1 MEFSVADV
9 QGFELKL
16 FEYMAEKKKV
26 IVFGATGNLGA
37 YIAVYLKD
45 CGYDVV
51 AVGRRKSD
59 NGFFATKDIPYYS
72 VDIKE
77 RDSFTV
83 LPKDE
88 YYAVC
93 HFASTLPSRY
103 AFDPQELFESITIG
117 TLHVLEWMRECNSKT
132 IVFPQTPSDMANY
145 HNRPGLIPED
155 APRHFPLTGDHA
167 VYTIAKNAAVD
178 LMEHYRAEFGIRF
191 FALRFFTIYQYHP
204 NAYHY
209 ADFKRRMM
217 PYRML
222 MDRASK
228 GLPIEIWG
236 DCKKAK
242 EMVYIKDF
250 IRLVKC
256 CIESDSEGGCFNVG
270 NGWQVTL
277 EEQILGII
285 DVFSPE
291 GKKSPVVYCP
301 EKPDPLQNA
310 FDVSKIFNELNYRPK
325 YSYID
330 QLKDFKHEMETEPF
344 AQLWGTKE
352 DYTE

>member
-1 MEFSVADV
+1 MNN
-9 QGFELKL
+9 
-16 FEYMAEKKKV
+16 KV
-26 IVFGATGNLGA
+26 VVVFGATGNLGA
-37 YIAVYLKD
+37 YSAVYLKEQ
-45 CGYDVV
+45 GYDVV
-51 AVGRRKSD
+51 AVGRRASD
-59 NGFFATKDIPYYS
+59 NGFFATMGIPYYS
-72 VDIKE
+72 VDIKR
-77 RDSFTV
+77 RDSFKC
-83 LPKDE
+83 LPKSDVF
-88 YYAVC
+88 AVV

-103 AFDPQELFESITIG
+103 EFDPQDMFESITIG
-117 TLHVLEWMRECNSKT
+117 TLHVLEWMLTVNCKK
-132 IVFPQTPSDMANY
+132 IIFPQTPSDMANY
-145 HNRPGLIPED
+145 HNKPGLIPSD
-155 APRHFPLTGDHA
+155 AHRHFPLTGDHA

-178 LMEHYRAEFGIRF
+178 LMEHYRAEFGIKF

-204 NAYHY
+204 NPYHY

-228 GLPIEIWG
+228 SLPIEIWG

-250 IRLVKC
+250 VRLVQC
-256 CIESDSEGGCFNVG
+256 CVESEKDGGCYNVG

-285 DVFSPE
+285 EVFSPADN
-291 GKKSPVVYCP
+291 KSKVIYCP

-310 FDVSKIFNELNYRPK
+310 FDVTKTFEELNYRPK
-325 YSYID
+325 YSYLD
-330 QLKDFKHEMETEPF
+330 QLRDFKHEMETEPF
-344 AQLWGTKE
+344 AKLWGTKE

>member
-1 MEFSVADV
+1 M
-9 QGFELKL
+9 
-16 FEYMAEKKKV
+16 EKKKIV
-26 IVFGATGNLGA
+26 VFGATGNIGA
-37 YIAVYLKD
+37 YSAVHLKEQ
-45 CGYDVV
+45 GYDVI

-59 NGFFATKDIPYYS
+59 NGFFATKGMEYYS
-72 VDIKE
+72 VDIKD
-77 RDSFTV
+77 RTTFDV
-83 LPKDE
+83 LPTSDIF
-88 YYAVC
+88 AVV

-103 AFDPQELFESITIG
+103 AFDPQDMFESITIG
-117 TLHVLEWMRECNSKT
+117 TLHVLEWMLKVNCKK
-132 IVFPQTPSDMANY
+132 IIFPQTPSDLSDY
-145 HNRPGLIPED
+145 HNKPGLIPND

-178 LMEHYRAEFGIRF
+178 LMEHYRAEFGISF

-204 NAYHY
+204 NPYHY

-242 EMVYIKDF
+242 EMVYVKDF
-250 IRLVKC
+250 VRLVARC
-256 CIESDSEGGCFNVG
+256 VESELPGGCYNVG

-285 DVFSPE
+285 DVFSPKDHRSE
-291 GKKSPVVYCP
+291 VIYCP

-310 FDVSKIFNELNYRPK
+310 FDVTKTFSELNYRPK
-325 YSYID
+325 YSYLD
-330 QLKDFKHEMETEPF
+330 QLKDLKHEMETEPF
-344 AQLWGTKE
+344 SLLWGTKD
-352 DYTE
+352 DYKE

>member
-1 MEFSVADV
+1 MENKRVV
-9 QGFELKL
+9 
-16 FEYMAEKKKV
+16 
-26 IVFGATGNLGA
+26 VFGATGNIGL
-37 YIAVYLKD
+37 YSAVHLKKQ
-45 CGYDVV
+45 GYDVV

-59 NGFFATKDIPYYS
+59 NGYFATIGVPYYS

-77 RDSFTV
+77 RSSFKS
-83 LPKDE
+83 LPTEDVF
-88 YYAVC
+88 AVV

-103 AFDPQELFESITIG
+103 EFDPQDMFESITIG
-117 TLHVLEWMRECNSKT
+117 TLHVLEWMRTVNCKK
-132 IVFPQTPSDMANY
+132 IIFPQTPSDLDKF
-145 HNRPGLIPED
+145 HNKPGLIPND
-155 APRHFPLTGDHA
+155 AVRHFPLTGDHA

-178 LMEHYRAEFGIRF
+178 LLEHYRAEFGIKF

-204 NAYHY
+204 NPYHY
-209 ADFKRRMM
+209 ANFKRRMM

-228 GLPIEIWG
+228 SLPIEIWG

-250 IRLVKC
+250 VRLVQC
-256 CIESDSEGGCFNVG
+256 CVESDKEGGCYNVG

-285 DVFSPE
+285 EVFSPE
-291 GKKSPVVYCP
+291 GKKSPVIYCP

-310 FDVSKIFNELNYRPK
+310 FDVTKTFSELNYRPI
-325 YSYID
+325 YSYLD
-330 QLKDFKHEMETEPF
+330 QLRDIKHEMETEPF
-344 AQLWGTKE
+344 AMIWGTKD
-352 DYTE
+352 DYKE

>member
-1 MEFSVADV
+1 MNEI
-9 QGFELKL
+9 
-16 FEYMAEKKKV
+16 MTKKRV
-26 IVFGATGNLGA
+26 VVFGATGNIGA
-37 YIAVYLKD
+37 YSAVHLKEQ
-45 CGYDVV
+45 GYDVI
-51 AVGRRKSD
+51 AVGRRASD
-59 NGFFATKDIPYYS
+59 NNFFATKGMDYYS
-72 VDIKE
+72 VDIID
-77 RDSFTV
+77 RSSFDV
-83 LPKDE
+83 LPTDDIL
-88 YYAVC
+88 AVV

-103 AFDPQELFESITIG
+103 AFDPQDMFESITIG
-117 TLHVLEWMRECNSKT
+117 TLHVLEWMQKVNCKK
-132 IVFPQTPSDMANY
+132 IIFPQTPSDLANY
-145 HNRPGLIPED
+145 HNKPGLIPND

-178 LMEHYRAEFGIRF
+178 LMEHYRAEFGINF

-204 NAYHY
+204 NPYHY

-250 IRLVKC
+250 VRLVQRC
-256 CIESDSEGGCFNVG
+256 VESDLHGGCYNVG

-285 DVFSPE
+285 DVFSPKNHRSE
-291 GKKSPVVYCP
+291 VIYCP

-310 FDVSKIFNELNYRPK
+310 FDVTKTFSDLNYRPK

-344 AQLWGTKE
+344 ALLWGTKD
-352 DYTE
+352 DYKE